1 MLVKM
6 QLSLP
11 TEERYVGMMRNVATC
26 VMSDIGAP
34 DDASEDIQVAVT
46 EACANAVRHS
56 DVGEYVVRL
65 NVDTFACE
73 VEVVDLGGGFE
84 PERVPIPEAAEQESG
99 RGLFLMQAL
108 VDDLEFVRDHDGT
121 HVRLTKRW
129 TKNENTG
136 EIDVRSVEAARDTP
150 VG

>member
-11 TEERYVGMMRNVATC
+11 TEARYVGMMRNVAEC

-34 DDASEDIQVAVT
+34 TDANHDLQVAVT

-56 DVGEYVVRL
+56 DVAEYIVRL
-65 NVDTFACE
+65 QVSDSACE
-73 VEVVDLGGGFE
+73 VEVVDLGSGFHPAE
-84 PERVPIPEAAEQESG
+84 IAAPAGDDFEGG

-108 VDDLEFVRDHDGT
+108 VDDLEFVREHDGT
-121 HVRLTKRW
+121 HVRLTKTW
-129 TKNENTG
+129 
-136 EIDVRSVEAARDTP
+136 DDLP
-150 VG
+150 VVQ